1 MDAVI
6 QAVLFVLEL
15 VIPNKDPR
23 FRRVQKIGCI
33 LFGGF
38 GLVVIGIAAFKIF
51 INGAN

>member
-6 QAVLFVLEL
+6 QAVLFVLDL
-15 VIPNKDPR
+15 VIPDKDPR

-38 GLVVIGIAAFKIF
+38 GLVVLGIAAFEMF
-51 INGAN
+51 IEGAN